1 MDFISF
7 IMFFFERSI
16 YYVAN
21 EIVEVVREIPVEI
34 IKEVHVEKQVI
45 KEVQR
50 VDNIPLCSYI
60 LGENII
66 FYADQN
72 IIEVD
77 GIKQNI
83 QPQSGLLLE
92 LYF

>member
-1 MDFISF
+1 M
-7 IMFFFERSI
+7 
-16 YYVAN
+16 
-21 EIVEVVREIPVEI
+21 
-34 IKEVHVEKQVI
+34 
-45 KEVQR
+45 
-50 VDNIPLCSYI
+50 DNIPLCSYI

-92 LYF
+92 LFF